1 MRKDT
6 KMNAH
11 VTKSGYKYYTSR
23 QRASKAP
30 QAPKANKWKKGLKWL
45 GQALLAGLKNLPGLI
60 MKATVL
66 MVTTPLM
73 ILLFIFNLLKS
84 LLVTAIGWV
93 FFKFLIVMVYAAFWT
108 FYAWVTNTS
117 SSELSFVDTQ
127 MAWLMENFF
136 FPQGIPIHYWWE
148 TTIIVVLAII
158 TALSLTFYS
167 DEA

>member
-6 KMNAH
+6 KMNVH
-11 VTKSGYKYYTSR
+11 VTKSGYKYYTPR
-23 QRASKAP
+23 QTTSKAP

-60 MKATVL
+60 MKAAVL

-93 FFKFLIVMVYAAFWT
+93 FFKFLVVMAYAAFWT
-108 FYAWVTNTS
+108 FYAWVTNNS
-117 SSELSFVDTQ
+117 SSEFSFVDSQ
-127 MAWLMENFF
+127 MNWLMTNFF
-136 FPQGIPIHYWWE
+136 FPHGVPIHYWWE

-167 DEA
+167 NEA